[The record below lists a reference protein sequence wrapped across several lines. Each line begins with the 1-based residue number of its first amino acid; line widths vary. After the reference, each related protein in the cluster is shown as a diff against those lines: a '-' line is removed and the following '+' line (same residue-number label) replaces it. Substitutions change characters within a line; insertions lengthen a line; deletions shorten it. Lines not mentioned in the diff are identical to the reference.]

1 MVLHRVAL
9 VSLRLFRKNLGDL
22 QEYFAQMVYRPL
34 HAPPNPL
41 AKKFLYAYVEKK
53 LKTHFWY
60 LGSR

>member
-34 HAPPNPL
+34 HPPTP
-41 AKKFLYAYVEKK
+41 
-53 LKTHFWY
+53 
-60 LGSR
+60 